1 MVTGNYQPHL
11 TTLPFLPDPALLLPI
26 RAWFPLSRS
35 RFWKRADS
43 VALDPGMDPL
53 KPSCVYF
60 HHPLMTRSRVHP
72 PEPPPLISMAAI
84 TVHIYGFSDPASNEK
99 GYTGSYNVFVGVC
112 A

>member
-26 RAWFPLSRS
+26 RAWFLLSRS